1 MSQSDQDPFPRSV
14 SNPLD
19 SGQTTNRKLHVENLG
34 SILKKEYPKP
44 QPLIDGLLY
53 TGDQALVFGKAGS
66 GKSYITMKLMLH
78 LAMGKDFAFYTI
90 PEPKKILYVDGEISP
105 EMIQSRYLK
114 MKSPLEDIDKWQQAC
129 SNLMYISRFLTPQSK
144 VLNIET
150 GEYEIHDNSE
160 ISLRT
165 LEEKENMQQLMNTIL
180 LMKPDL
186 VVLDNIFTLFAFD
199 DYSSPTEW
207 IMHVM
212 PLLNFLRKENIA
224 CWIVDHANK
233 GNGLF
238 GTMSKQVTLDL
249 LIRLESE
256 RQEIDIHDDNDDE
269 KTIDFSFKFS
279 FEKARRL
286 TSIQQQDID
295 FEMKNGDVYLAENRD
310 RTQLALAK
318 KYYEQGLSLRAISEK
333 IMEEINFNISYS
345 KIKRWADRED
355 WKRKEESA
363 R

>member
-1 MSQSDQDPFPRSV
+1 MSR
-14 SNPLD
+14 
-19 SGQTTNRKLHVENLG
+19 SGQDYFSNSYSTPDLDQASTNTKLWVENLG

-44 QPLIDGLLY
+44 EPLIDGLLY

-66 GKSYITMKLMLH
+66 GKSYITMKMMLH

-90 PEPKKILYVDGEISP
+90 PKPKKVLYVDGEISP

-114 MKSPLEDIDKWQQAC
+114 MKAPLEDINKWEQAC
-129 SNLMYISRFLTPQSK
+129 ENLMYISRFLTPQSK
-144 VLNIET
+144 ELNLET
-150 GEYEIHDNSE
+150 GEYEIDDNSE

-165 LEEKENMQQLMNTIL
+165 LEEKRNMQQLMNTIIV
-180 LMKPDL
+180 MEPDV
-186 VVLDNIFTLFAFD
+186 VVLDNIFTLFAFE

-207 IMHVM
+207 ILHVM

-256 RQEIDIHDDNDDE
+256 RQEIDIHDEQDE
-269 KTIDFSFKFS
+269 KGIDFSFKFS

-286 TSIQQQDID
+286 TSIQQQEVD
-295 FEMKNGDVYLAENRD
+295 FEMINGDVILAENRD

-333 IMEEINFNISYS
+333 IMEEISYNISYS
-345 KIKRWADRED
+345 KIKRWADKEG
-355 WKRKEESA
+355 WEKGEESA
-363 R
+363 N